1 MVYRT
6 ILIDLADDGWLEP
19 RLRVARKL
27 AERFDAVLVGLHVM
41 LPPFI
46 PGPPS
51 GSSPYVAADLIQA
64 QRAANQETRDRVRAV
79 FRKLCGDGA
88 NALWQEAEGYRDDLL
103 AEAAKTADLVLASR
117 PKAGGTE
124 VPDVLDR
131 LVTAAGV
138 PLLALLADAS
148 VDLGRTVL
156 VGWNGSREVA
166 RAVHEGLPFLRAA
179 ERVILLAI
187 GEAAADSVE
196 AGAAMLRRHGVT
208 VELQQIEGPDGDAG
222 EILVAQAAAHG
233 ADLLVMGAYSHSRLR
248 ELVFGG
254 ATRHVLREATLP
266 VLFGS

>member
-6 ILIDLADDGWLEP
+6 ILIDLADDGGLEP
-19 RLRVARKL
+19 RLRVARNL
-27 AERFDAVLVGLHVM
+27 AARFDAVLVGLQVM

-46 PGPPS
+46 PGP
-51 GSSPYVAADLIQA
+51 YVAADLIEA
-64 QRAANQETRDRVRAV
+64 QWAANQGTRDRIQAV

-117 PKAGGTE
+117 PKAGATE
-124 VPDVLDR
+124 PDVLDR

-156 VGWNGSREVA
+156 VGWNGSREAA
-166 RAVHEGLPFLRAA
+166 RAVHEGLPFLRDAK
-179 ERVILLAI
+179 RVILLAI
-187 GEAAADSVE
+187 GEAAANSVE
-196 AGAAMLRRHGVT
+196 ACAAMLRCHGVA
-208 VELQQIEGPDGDAG
+208 IKPRRIDGSDDDAG
-222 EILVAQAAAHG
+222 EVLLAQAAAHG
-233 ADLLVMGAYSHSRLR
+233 ADLLVMGAYGHSRLR